1 MSFVKNLF
9 CFLIL
14 LSLCNLSAQRKGKD
28 YTNILRSNNI
38 YEIDSYLRIAHPDDP
53 KRSVLK
59 PRLVKLL
66 NEYIK
71 TAHPIRPKGEGFSGK
86 ARTFA

>member
-1 MSFVKNLF
+1 MYFFKN
-9 CFLIL
+9 IL
-14 LSLCNLSAQRKGKD
+14 LSFVLTSAIFSAQQKGKD
-28 YTNILRSNNI
+28 YSHILRSNNI